1 MWLTEK
7 MNDALDWATA
17 TKTRGATVGAVAM
30 VGAVAATGGLAL
42 VPLVL
47 AAAGAASLGA
57 AVSGTEAKKEE
68 EAKK

>member
-1 MWLTEK
+1 MWITEK
-7 MNDALDWATA
+7 MNDALDWATE

-57 AVSGTEAKKEE
+57 AVSGEKKEE
-68 EAKK
+68 VKK

>member
-1 MWLTEK
+1 MWITEK
-7 MNDALDWATA
+7 MNDALDWATESKA
-17 TKTRGATVGAVAM
+17 RGATVGAVAM

-57 AVSGTEAKKEE
+57 AVSGNEKKE

>member
-1 MWLTEK
+1 MWITEK
-7 MNDALDWATA
+7 MNDALDWATE

-57 AVSGTEAKKEE
+57 AVSGTEKKEE
-68 EAKK
+68 KK

>member
-1 MWLTEK
+1 MWITEK
-7 MNDALDWATA
+7 MNDALDWATESKA
-17 TKTRGATVGAVAM
+17 RGATVGAVVM

-57 AVSGTEAKKEE
+57 AVSGEKKEE
-68 EAKK
+68 KK